1 MKQSELD
8 LTLTEPVT
16 ISDSTCDSDFYTF
29 TGDNITITTQTPP
42 DTGYTIDALG
52 FDTYKDIT
60 IDTGNLFEDLPVK
73 VGKYELTE
81 KTLEKVIA
89 VIDIFEN
96 DEDLKDILKS
106 QIALNRI
113 KNEN

>member
-8 LTLTEPVT
+8 FTLTESIT
-16 ISDSTCDSDFYTF
+16 ITDPTCDSQFYTYS
-29 TGDNITITTQTPP
+29 GDDIVVTTSPGT
-42 DTGYTIDALG
+42 TSYTLDALG
-52 FDTYKDIT
+52 FDSYKDIT

-73 VGKYELTE
+73 IGKYELTE

-96 DEDLKDILKS
+96 DEDLKDVLKS

-113 KNEN
+113 KNED